1 MIKAYQSRIT
11 AMDILWYYEE
21 QRLINSKYH
30 AQVSVTK
37 YPSVNVAQGV
47 KSNQAVVDAIE
58 LVKQQEKD
66 GEVQEMLEK
75 ESARIWEICSQ
86 KLIDFDMSVQDIIQE
101 REEAIQQQGKPQKL
115 NESIHSLQK
124 KSININVLQLRRIME
139 AIVEKEKEQQ
149 NNHFSQFKSDT
160 LRRGQM
166 GNKTS
171 ELEMLL
177 KQWNSESTQ
186 SDDKSSYQQYQQT
199 NQIINS
205 SSSSTPLTSAR
216 SNTQQQPVKEVPM
229 IIFVPQDIRRQV
241 MSEAILYLRLLFAN
255 CIWSVEQQQM
265 KKNQEMNSQRNNR
278 QNGRISKLSRQ
289 QTQMSLNKLAEKDQ
303 DSFRQIQSARLGQN
317 LQHAKTVSQIS
328 RSPRSSAQANYK
340 SPRSTKANQLKT
352 FIVGLAENP
361 GLSRIS
367 RVSKIFVTG
376 HPGCHRYNSI
386 SQAKMSSAVARAFMQ
401 YPPGISYFL
410 VSFCPALVY

>member
-1 MIKAYQSRIT
+1 MIKASQSRIK

-21 QRLINSKYH
+21 QRLINCKYH

-58 LVKQQEKD
+58 QVKQQEKD
-66 GEVQEMLEK
+66 GENDNQLSYVLK

-86 KLIDFDMSVQDIIQE
+86 KLIDFDMSVEDIIQE

-149 NNHFSQFKSDT
+149 NTRFSQFKSDT
-160 LRRGQM
+160 LRRQQM

-171 ELEMLL
+171 ELETLL
-177 KQWNSESTQ
+177 KQWNSESAQ
-186 SDDKSSYQQYQQT
+186 SDDKSSYQQYQQS
-199 NQIINS
+199 NQIINP
-205 SSSSTPLTSAR
+205 SSSSTPLTSPR

-255 CIWSVEQQQM
+255 CVWSVEQQQM
-265 KKNQEMNSQRNNR
+265 KKDQEMNSQRNNR

-317 LQHAKTVSQIS
+317 LQHAKTFSQIS

-340 SPRSTKANQLKT
+340 SPRSSYLQKQQLNA
-352 FIVGLAENP
+352 INM
-361 GLSRIS
+361 SD
-367 RVSKIFVTG
+367 SKDQLEQLILLVQNEKKLREIQIFPFFRMIKYIINGMVIRG
-376 HPGCHRYNSI
+376 M
-386 SQAKMSSAVARAFMQ
+386 KL
-401 YPPGISYFL
+401 FL
-410 VSFCPALVY
+410 QEFD